1 MHHKWLLFLAALVHG
16 AHFASPA
23 LPPSDPPS
31 DPPSPPSAPPFLCP
45 DVILKATGWQM
56 ISLHC
61 AGTYIQFRT
70 LNDIMKGVPFEA
82 DDQVLVRYPGEGL
95 VFATY
100 TGTKFVGN
108 LVKRG
113 LTYGK
118 GYKVLYS
125 GAADAVIPQTGY
137 PGTANGYLAWPRLMK
152 GWNYLGHATDV
163 SYNLS
168 SDLILRHGTS
178 WSVDDR
184 FRTRSLNTLLTAN
197 WDGAKFQGPL
207 TALQPGVGYE
217 VYVAEDVTFQYDV
230 YGQSASIG
238 SAPVLGGPG
247 AAPGQWAGQRT
258 PRPVF
263 VNIPPARSSA

>member
-100 TGTKFVGN
+100 TGTKSGASRANPSPNPNPNPNPHPNPHTLTLTLTRFVGN

-152 GWNYLGHATDV
+152 GWNYLGVCLMYT
-163 SYNLS
+163 
-168 SDLILRHGTS
+168 IG
-178 WSVDDR
+178 
-184 FRTRSLNTLLTAN
+184 
-197 WDGAKFQGPL
+197 
-207 TALQPGVGYE
+207 QP
-217 VYVAEDVTFQYDV
+217 
-230 YGQSASIG
+230 
-238 SAPVLGGPG
+238 
-247 AAPGQWAGQRT
+247 
-258 PRPVF
+258 
-263 VNIPPARSSA
+263 